1 MSNFTTYSGK
11 FSCKT
16 CKEEVKTIRIYA
28 NTGMGTWMCT
38 ESKRIGAR
46 QHKNSGRNT
55 KKGDATWR
63 DFVVDFKESSKSFT
77 INKDVWAKAVTDS
90 IKAGTDKSPA
100 IVVVLGEGNQ
110 KTRLA
115 IIEFDLLD
123 QLTWEAKNGAE

>member
-1 MSNFTTYSGK
+1 MSEKN
-11 FSCKT
+11 
-16 CKEEVKTIRIYA
+16 
-28 NTGMGTWMCT
+28 
-38 ESKRIGAR
+38 ESKRINAQ

-63 DFVVDFKESSKSFT
+63 NFIVDFKETSKSFT
-77 INKDVWAKAVTDS
+77 INQDVWAKAVTDS

-100 IVVVLGEGNQ
+100 IVVILGEGNK

-123 QLTWEAKNGAE
+123 QLTLGGEHGTKGTK

>member
-1 MSNFTTYSGK
+1 MSEKN
-11 FSCKT
+11 
-16 CKEEVKTIRIYA
+16 
-28 NTGMGTWMCT
+28 
-38 ESKRIGAR
+38 ESKRINAK

-63 DFVVDFKESSKSFT
+63 NFVVDFKEASKSFT
-77 INKDVWAKAVTDS
+77 INQDVWAKAVTDS

-100 IVVVLGEGNQ
+100 IVVILGEGNK

-123 QLTWEAKNGAE
+123 QLTLGGEHGTERTK

>member
-1 MSNFTTYSGK
+1 MSEKN
-11 FSCKT
+11 
-16 CKEEVKTIRIYA
+16 
-28 NTGMGTWMCT
+28 
-38 ESKRIGAR
+38 ESKRINAQ

-63 DFVVDFKESSKSFT
+63 NFIVDFKETSKSFT
-77 INKDVWAKAVTDS
+77 INQDVWAKAVTDS

-100 IVVVLGEGNQ
+100 IVVILGEGNK

-123 QLTWEAKNGAE
+123 QLTLGGEHGTERTK